1 MSQLYVPTMDAQDTH
16 TYSGS
21 LYEAPTLNVLGTVGD
36 LTESGIIGKKLGA
49 PDYMFQIPAPIAN
62 ASA

>member
-1 MSQLYVPTMDAQDTH
+1 MEHQGAPS
-16 TYSGS
+16 
-21 LYEAPTLNVLGTVGD
+21 YEAPALYVLGTVGD

-49 PDYMFQIPAPIAN
+49 PDYMFQIPVPIAN